1 MNKLVGCYAPH
12 SRDPEVG
19 PGEATDCASLPCWL
33 CTTYGNKDLRVP
45 RPGHLEPKTRMET
58 LAKVFLVNLPASV
71 EKRAFSA
78 SGRIVS
84 PDPDFSS
91 EANQHHLIELT
102 SADNMQANSQVF
114 SARAQKVLDSKRPIE
129 RLPRR
134 RQSFIKLFNH

>member
-19 PGEATDCASLPCWL
+19 PGEAWCRIYLPCWL
-33 CTTYGNKDLRVP
+33 CTTCGNKDPRVP

-58 LAKVFLVNLPASV
+58 LAKDFWVNLPANV

-91 EANQHHLIELT
+91 EANQHPLIELT
-102 SADNMQANSQVF
+102 SADQVQANSQVF
-114 SARAQKVLDSKRPIE
+114 SARAQRVVDYKGPIE
-129 RLPRR
+129 RPARR
-134 RQSFIKLFNH
+134 RQSFIKRFNY